1 MDLPDT
7 VALPLRFRTIKDAPA
22 ADTVFATVYANAM
35 PVVWLDSNAAGD
47 PQSRFSFMADVADP
61 LSYVVRY
68 RSQARELEIVGRAGR
83 SMVRQSVLEF
93 LKVAL
98 ARERVVETDLPVP
111 FHGGFLGYLG
121 YELKGECDGRYVH
134 ASTLPDA
141 YLLHVHRFLAF
152 DHETATCF
160 AVAVGDAG
168 DEERWLDDTAA
179 AVRAARNRHV
189 EPRPQGGKVRFG
201 LDHTRE
207 AYVERVAQALEEI
220 RAGESY
226 QVCLTNR
233 IRAPFTG
240 DALALYGLL
249 RRHNPAPFSAFVRT
263 SDFSVLETSPER
275 FLRIDPGGLVEARP
289 IKGTIRRSPD
299 PVEDRRLVDEL
310 SRSDKNRAEHLM
322 IVDVLRNDLGRVARY
337 GSVRVPELMTIETRA
352 TVHHIVSSVRATL
365 AEAHDAIDCIR
376 AAFPGGSM
384 TGAPK
389 LRTMEIIDRLETSAR
404 GVYSGALG
412 YFSIDGAVDLSM
424 VIRTAVVADG
434 SISLGVGGGVVAT
447 SDPGDEFDEAMLK
460 GAALMQAIREYQGNG
475 APHRNVAAVTR

>member
-1 MDLPDT
+1 MAIEQPLEVQPTTDLTPPDD
-7 VALPLRFRTIKDAPA
+7 PLAVTTESSETPAPA
-22 ADTVFATVYANAM
+22 GVSASGPVFLSDEEYMV
-35 PVVWLDSNAAGD
+35 SAG
-47 PQSRFSFMADVADP
+47 PALGKLLRT
-61 LSYVVRY
+61 
-68 RSQARELEIVGRAGR
+68 
-83 SMVRQSVLEF
+83 
-93 LKVAL
+93 LKP
-98 ARERVVETDLPVP
+98 TPPPVP
-111 FHGGFLGYLG
+111 
-121 YELKGECDGRYVH
+121 
-134 ASTLPDA
+134 
-141 YLLHVHRFLAF
+141 
-152 DHETATCF
+152 
-160 AVAVGDAG
+160 
-168 DEERWLDDTAA
+168 
-179 AVRAARNRHV
+179 
-189 EPRPQGGKVRFG
+189 
-201 LDHTRE
+201 
-207 AYVERVAQALEEI
+207 
-220 RAGESY
+220 AGESY

-249 RRHNPAPFSAFVRT
+249 RRHNPAPFSAFMRT

-299 PVEDRRLVDEL
+299 PVEDRRLADEL

-447 SDPGDEFDEAMLK
+447 SDPDDEFDEAMLK
-460 GAALMQAIREYQGNG
+460 GAALMQAIQEYQGTG
-475 APHRNVAAVTR
+475 APRRDVAAVTR